1 MNEFLKATAGVLTAL
16 ILYLCL
22 NKHSKDSSILL
33 TLAVC
38 AMVLLSAMSIL
49 RPVLA
54 FLERLQE
61 IGDLDTDLLSV
72 LLKAVGIGMIAEISM
87 LICKDAGN
95 ESMGKTIQMMATA
108 VVLWISIP
116 VFDKLLSLMNKILGS
131 I

>member
-61 IGDLDTDLLSV
+61 IGDLDTDLLSI

-116 VFDKLLSLMNKILGS
+116 VFDKLLTLMNKILGS

>member
-1 MNEFLKATAGVLTAL
+1 MNEFLKATAGVLTGL
-16 ILYLCL
+16 ILFLCL

-38 AMVLLSAMSIL
+38 AMVLLSTISIL

-54 FLERLQE
+54 FLKKVQT
-61 IGDLDTDLLSV
+61 IGDLDNDLLSV

-116 VFDKLLSLMNKILGS
+116 VFDRLLVLMNKILGS

>member
-16 ILYLCL
+16 VLYLCL
-22 NKHSKDSSILL
+22 NKHNKDSSILL

-38 AMVLLSAMSIL
+38 AMVLLSTITIL
-49 RPVLA
+49 RPVLT
-54 FLERLQE
+54 FLEKVQT
-61 IGDLDTDLLSV
+61 IGNLDNDLLSV

-116 VFDKLLSLMNKILGS
+116 AFDKLLSLMNKILGS

>member
-38 AMVLLSAMSIL
+38 AMVLLSTISIL
-49 RPVLA
+49 RPVLT
-54 FLERLQE
+54 FLKQVQE
-61 IGDLDTDLLSV
+61 IGDLDKDLLSI

-116 VFDKLLSLMNKILGS
+116 VFDKLLLLMNKILGS